1 MIGKKSKTIVVIG
14 LTVLLLGAGV
24 VLGQNTQ
31 QATLSPT
38 SPKMAPLDRDWSEN
52 FDSYTA
58 GSALHGQGGWYAW
71 DNRSVATGYVSNA
84 QARSSPNSLEGKWFT
99 TEASDMVHQYSGY
112 DTGTWVYT
120 AWVYVPSTMTG
131 RQFLILMNKYV
142 ELNHV
147 LQDWSLQVEFSAE
160 QGYIRDY
167 DNTAASLPLVTDQW
181 MEIRAVI
188 DLEADVDTV
197 YYGGTQFIQKSWT
210 AGVSPGGQKNI
221 ACVDLWGGDV
231 TSTSCYWDDLSL
243 LPPVPPLSCDADGPY
258 SGFTGAQIQFSGS
271 ATGGTPAYTWEW
283 EFGDGTTS
291 TQQNPTHAYTLPGL
305 YAVNL
310 TVTDSAQATADDE
323 TTANITIAPAPDIII
338 GKITGGKGI
347 TAVIWNNGTAN
358 ASMVPWT
365 ITLTGGLIFKG
376 KNTTGTITQLGIGQ
390 SHTISASV
398 FGIGRP
404 TITVSV
410 GGKEKTAKGFV
421 ILIFVLGLK

>member
-1 MIGKKSKTIVVIG
+1 MIGKKSKTIIVIG

-31 QATLSPT
+31 QATSP
-38 SPKMAPLDRDWSEN
+38 MIAPLDRDWSEN
-52 FDSYTA
+52 FDSYDA

-147 LQDWSLQVEFSAE
+147 LQDWSLQVEFSASG
-160 QGYIRDY
+160 GYIRDY
-167 DNTAASLPLVTDQW
+167 DNTQASLPLVTDQW

-221 ACVDLWGGDV
+221 ACVDLWAGDISG
-231 TSTSCYWDDLSL
+231 TTSCYWDDLSL

-271 ATGGTPAYTWEW
+271 ATGGTPPYTWEW
-283 EFGDGTTS
+283 EFGDGATS
-291 TQQNPTHAYTLPGL
+291 TLQNPMHAYTLPGL
-305 YAVNL
+305 YTVNL
-310 TVTDSAQATADDE
+310 TVTDSVQATAEDE
-323 TTANITIAPAPDIII
+323 TTANITQALVPEINI
-338 GKITGGKGI
+338 GKISGGKGI
-347 TAVIWNNGTAN
+347 SAVIWNNGTAN
-358 ASMVPWT
+358 ATMVPWS
-365 ITLTGGLIFKG
+365 ITLTGGFILKG
-376 KNTTGTITQLGIGQ
+376 KSTTGTITQLGIGE

-404 TITVSV
+404 TITVSA
-410 GGKEKTAKGFV
+410 GDKEKTAKGFV